1 MNEKREIKRLFIFD
15 FRILLS
21 IIFLMIAGGVAVY
34 SSTYSAEASRMSWLF
49 LKYLFFS
56 FTGLVIMCI
65 TMFINY
71 TKLAEH
77 RMSLYIP
84 MIAL

>member
-49 LKYLFFS
+49 LKY
-56 FTGLVIMCI
+56 
-65 TMFINY
+65 
-71 TKLAEH
+71 
-77 RMSLYIP
+77 
-84 MIAL
+84 

>member
-49 LKYLFFS
+49 FEIFILFFY
-56 FTGLVIMCI
+56 GLGYYVH
-65 TMFINY
+65 NY
-71 TKLAEH
+71 VYKLYKISRA
-77 RMSLYIP
+77 
-84 MIAL
+84 